1 LGPFQGKVA
10 CNVIEV
16 GKGVCGSSAKTGKTI
31 VVPDVNKF
39 PGHIA
44 CDEASRSEVVVPVFV
59 NQKLY
64 GVLDIDSAK
73 LNRFQEKDVKLFEEA
88 TIVVSKHLSK

>member
-1 LGPFQGKVA
+1 
-10 CNVIEV
+10 
-16 GKGVCGSSAKTGKTI
+16 
-31 VVPDVNKF
+31 
-39 PGHIA
+39 
-44 CDEASRSEVVVPVFV
+44 VVVPVFV

-88 TIVVSKHLSK
+88 AMVVSKHLSKE